1 MGTYLVHSKV
11 KLKNAVV
18 EYNVDAFKV
27 MLKERIGR
35 IADDRKF
42 DFRWQFLSRTYT
54 EQI

>member
-18 EYNVDAFKV
+18 EYNVDVSV
-27 MLKERIGR
+27 MLKERNGR